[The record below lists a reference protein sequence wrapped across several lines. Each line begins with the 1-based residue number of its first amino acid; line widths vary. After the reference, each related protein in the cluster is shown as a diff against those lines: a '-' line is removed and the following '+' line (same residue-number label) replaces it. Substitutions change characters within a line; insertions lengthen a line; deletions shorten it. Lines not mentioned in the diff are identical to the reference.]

1 MLSQSA
7 LSLMSSYLLGRKQ
20 RVCFHGVCSSYSEL
34 RAGLPQGSLLGPL
47 LFNIFINDLNYAVP
61 DVSLRLY
68 TDDTTLYASDVSPI
82 ALQFVVKQGLSR
94 LSEWFDANY
103 LLINNANPQALPI
116 APCKYDFDLNLNGSG
131 VTKLLSIRILGVEL
145 DSMLNFIGH
154 FSSQLKKAY
163 AKTGAL
169 GRIRRFVPIEVT
181 LALYKSFILPHLEYC
196 SHLLLGG
203 GKVQANK
210 IEDANHRTLTGHGKS
225 LSYQELLNI
234 CKFDTFLECRT
245 KQQSLILLFK
255 CIRNIGPKYIRDFF
269 SIRETSYNLRGNGV
283 NLCVPKFN
291 LNFMRNS
298 FTYKC
303 AQLRNKRP
311 ADVKLADNVNIFK
324 SKLRSIQL

>member
-47 LFNIFINDLNYAVP
+47 LIIIFINDLNYAVP

-154 FSSQLKKAY
+154 ISSQLKKAY

-203 GKVQANK
+203 GKVQVNK

-245 KQQSLILLFK
+245 KQRSLILTFK
-255 CIRNIGPKYIRDFF
+255 CIRNIGPKEQEK
-269 SIRETSYNLRGNGV
+269 RETSYNLRGNGV

-303 AQLRNKRP
+303 AQLRNKLP
-311 ADVKLADNVNIFK
+311 EDVKLADNVNIFK